1 MSALVSGK
9 LLEQLAGLVSILPM
23 RTGKAA
29 VFILLICGHFIFQ
42 MGSFGCKNAMDK
54 AKAAAVSLSQ
64 WSLSPGC
71 HRVLLKIS
79 AHVSH
84 KISLYYI
91 DA

>member
-1 MSALVSGK
+1 MSALIPGK
-9 LLEQLAGLVSILPM
+9 LLEHLAGSVSILPM

-29 VFILLICGHFIFQ
+29 VFILLNCGHFIFQ
-42 MGSFGCKNAMDK
+42 MGAFGCKNAMDK
-54 AKAAAVSLSQ
+54 AKAATVSLTQ
-64 WSLSPGC
+64 RSLSPAC
-71 HRVLLKIS
+71 HRVLLKIG